1 MYLVTLEGLPH
12 AGRACILR
20 QLAHQRPG
28 WTALDVKPDPAT
40 ACSWASSECRANHA
54 LFAALAC
61 KMRALGGGGDDTVGK
76 IVLLNTPWF
85 EHMPRHQSVLS
96 LASDM
101 THELVARLGVEVR
114 AHIMIMLGVP
124 HDETFE
130 QIVCYG
136 NPYWNT
142 TSLADVVATQGAI
155 TQHLLRA
162 QAGTAGH
169 PFTCATYQVHCPP
182 FFEEN
187 EVVVKGIK
195 AEVINF
201 VNTVIGVDKALS
213 VTPG

>member
-1 MYLVTLEGLPH
+1 M
-12 AGRACILR
+12 
-20 QLAHQRPG
+20 
-28 WTALDVKPDPAT
+28 DVKPDPAT
-40 ACSWASSECRANHA
+40 ACSWASTECRANHA

-61 KMRALGGGGDDTVGK
+61 KMRALGGGDGEDASGK
-76 IVLLNTPWF
+76 VVLLNTPWF

-101 THELVARLGVEVR
+101 MHELVARLGVKVR
-114 AHIMIMLGVP
+114 VHIMVMLGVP

-136 NPYWNT
+136 HPYWNT
-142 TSLADVVATQGAI
+142 TCLADVVATQEAI
-155 TQHLLRA
+155 TQQLMRA

-169 PFTCATYQVHCPP
+169 PFTCATYQIKCPP

-195 AEVINF
+195 TEVINF
-201 VNTVIGVDKALS
+201 VNTVINVDKSLS
-213 VTPG
+213 AAAPAEQ